1 MHHYWCWD
9 AIRILTPKVT
19 ETVAGSRNSE
29 QVSIFVI
36 FFLNMIILKLY
47 IAYCKSKFSFRTHMK
62 EKFLAD
68 LKKLKEQYTGPELK
82 EALYAI
88 RKRLDDPN
96 VLSGEV
102 VLNMLFCFRDI
113 QDYDAMVQLVDDLKS
128 LPVSRKFVNSYILYW
143 YAFALNRRKQAEDRE
158 KALKVCLTALE
169 KVKIIYI
176 YDILFLFD
184 ISMNIKILYLFMFLF
199 KC

>member
-1 MHHYWCWD
+1 
-9 AIRILTPKVT
+9 
-19 ETVAGSRNSE
+19 
-29 QVSIFVI
+29 
-36 FFLNMIILKLY
+36 
-47 IAYCKSKFSFRTHMK
+47 MK

-113 QDYDAMVQLVDDLKS
+113 QDYDAMVQLVDDLNT

-143 YAFALNRRKQAEDRE
+143 YAFALNRRKQAADRE

-169 KVKIIYI
+169 KVKIIY
-176 YDILFLFD
+176 L
-184 ISMNIKILYLFMFLF
+184 
-199 KC
+199 